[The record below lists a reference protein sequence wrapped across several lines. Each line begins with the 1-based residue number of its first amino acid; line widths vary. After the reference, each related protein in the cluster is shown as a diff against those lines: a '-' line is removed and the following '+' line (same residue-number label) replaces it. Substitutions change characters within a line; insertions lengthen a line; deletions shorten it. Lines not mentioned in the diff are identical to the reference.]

1 MHDFQKQWGGGC
13 VVICPKTLY
22 NKTSIRFGKCYQLI
36 TITST
41 LDIPDVTKTSR
52 LYLVQRMLKALPT
65 EERLLKIPEEALD
78 ETTNPC
84 IGLFNSILGG
94 QTKIALTVG
103 VPNGWDH

>member
-1 MHDFQKQWGGGC
+1 
-13 VVICPKTLY
+13 
-22 NKTSIRFGKCYQLI
+22 
-36 TITST
+36 
-41 LDIPDVTKTSR
+41 
-52 LYLVQRMLKALPT
+52 MLKALPT